1 MGKIVTVGE
10 PMALFVANEEGDL
23 DTVKSFTKYIAG
35 AEINVSVGV
44 TRLEHKIE
52 YVTQLGKDPFGKYI
66 ARFLEDEGIGTT
78 YSKFYEGAPTGFQ
91 LKGKDQENDP
101 EVFYF
106 RKNSAASMIPYDLSE
121 EISLDDVDVL
131 HVSGV
136 FLAVN
141 DETYRFAQ
149 NLVKRAKAK
158 GITIVFDPNLRPV
171 LWGSTE
177 RMVKGI
183 NEMAVQA
190 DYVLPGLSEG
200 EILTGS
206 SQPNEI
212 AEFYLAQGVK
222 GVIIKDGSLG
232 CYAYEK
238 QADATKKTVA
248 AGFKLDQLV
257 DTVGAGDG
265 FAVGIVTGLI
275 EELPLDAMLER
286 ANAIGAIQV
295 SHISDNEG
303 LPTRQELADFIETH
317 SKIS

>member
-1 MGKIVTVGE
+1 MGKVVTVGE
-10 PMALFVANEEGDL
+10 PMALFVANEEGPL
-23 DTVKSFTKYIAG
+23 DSVKTFTKYIAG

-44 TRLEHKIE
+44 NRLEHEIE

-66 ARFLEDEGIGTT
+66 ARFLEEEGIGTT
-78 YSKFYEGAPTGFQ
+78 YSRFYEGAPTGFQ
-91 LKGKDQENDP
+91 LKGKDTENDP

-121 EISLDDVDVL
+121 EINLDDVDVL

-177 RMVKGI
+177 KMVKGI
-183 NEMAVQA
+183 NEMAFQA
-190 DYVLPGLSEG
+190 DYVLPGIGEG

-206 SQPNEI
+206 REPDAI
-212 AEFYLAQGVK
+212 ADFYLAQGVK
-222 GVIIKDGSLG
+222 GIIIKDGPKG
-232 CYAYEK
+232 CYAYRSE
-238 QADATKKTVA
+238 QGSTQKTTA
-248 AGFKLDQLV
+248 AGFKLEQLV
-257 DTVGAGDG
+257 DTVGAGNG
-265 FAVGIVTGLI
+265 FAVGVVTGLI
-275 EELPLDAMLER
+275 EGLSLERILER

-303 LPTRQELADFIETH
+303 LPTRQELADFIANY
-317 SKIS
+317 

>member
-23 DTVKSFTKYIAG
+23 DKVKSFTKYIAG

-44 TRLEHKIE
+44 TRLGHSIE
-52 YVTQLGKDPFGKYI
+52 YVTQLGQDPFGTYI
-66 ARFLEDEGIGTT
+66 ARFLEAEGIGTT
-78 YSKFYEGAPTGFQ
+78 YSKFYEGASTGFQ
-91 LKGKDQENDP
+91 LKGKDTKQDP

-106 RKNSAASMIPYDLSE
+106 RKNSAASNIPYSLSD
-121 EISLDDVDVL
+121 EISLEDVDIL

-141 DETYRFAQ
+141 DRTYRFVE

-177 RMVKGI
+177 KMVEGI
-183 NEMAVQA
+183 NQMACQA
-190 DYVLPGLSEG
+190 DYVLPGLGEG
-200 EILTGS
+200 EILTGLS
-206 SQPNEI
+206 KPDEI
-212 AEFYLAQGVK
+212 AQYYLEKGVK
-222 GVIIKDGSLG
+222 GVIIKDGANG
-232 CYAYEK
+232 CYAF
-238 QADATKKTVA
+238 QAQKGKVKRTQAE
-248 AGFKLDQLV
+248 GFKLDKLV

-275 EELPLDAMLER
+275 EALSLEETLER

-303 LPTRQELADFIETH
+303 LPTRQELADFIKTH
-317 SKIS
+317 GTQ

>member
-1 MGKIVTVGE
+1 MGKVVTVGE
-10 PMALFVANEEGDL
+10 PMALFVANEEGPL
-23 DTVKSFTKYIAG
+23 DSVKTFTKYIAG

-44 TRLEHKIE
+44 NRLEHEME

-78 YSKFYEGAPTGFQ
+78 YSRFYEGAPTGFQ
-91 LKGKDQENDP
+91 LKGKDTENDP
-101 EVFYF
+101 EVVYF
-106 RKNSAASMIPYDLSE
+106 RKNSAASMIPYDLSD
-121 EISLDDVDVL
+121 EINLDDVDVL

-177 RMVKGI
+177 KMVKGI
-183 NEMAVQA
+183 NEMAFQA
-190 DYVLPGLSEG
+190 DYVLPGIGEG

-206 SQPNEI
+206 REPDTI
-212 AEFYLAQGVK
+212 ADFYLAKGVK
-222 GVIIKDGSLG
+222 GVIIKDGPKG
-232 CYAYEK
+232 CYAYRSE
-238 QADATKKTVA
+238 QGRTQKTTA
-248 AGFKLDQLV
+248 PGFKLEQLV

-265 FAVGIVTGLI
+265 FAVGVVTGLM
-275 EELPLDAMLER
+275 EGLPLERILER

-303 LPTRQELADFIETH
+303 LPTRQELADFIANY
-317 SKIS
+317 

>member
-10 PMALFVANEEGDL
+10 PMALFVANEEGEL
-23 DTVKSFTKYIAG
+23 DKVKSFTKYIAG

-44 TRLEHKIE
+44 TRLGHSIE
-52 YVTQLGKDPFGKYI
+52 YVTQLGQDPFGKYI
-66 ARFLEDEGIGTT
+66 SRFLEDEGIGTT
-78 YSKFYEGAPTGFQ
+78 YSKFYEGASTGFQ
-91 LKGKDQENDP
+91 LKGKDTVNDP

-106 RKNSAASMIPYDLSE
+106 RKNSAASKIPYCLSDE
-121 EISLDDVDVL
+121 VSLEDVDVL

-141 DETYRFAQ
+141 DETYRFVQ
-149 NLVKRAKAK
+149 NLVTRAKAK

-177 RMVKGI
+177 KMIKGI
-183 NEMAVQA
+183 NEMAFQA
-190 DYVLPGLSEG
+190 DYVLPGLGEG
-200 EILTGS
+200 ELLTGS
-206 SQPNEI
+206 SKPDDI
-212 AEFYLAQGVK
+212 AKFYLAKGVK
-222 GVIIKDGSLG
+222 GVIIKDGAKG
-232 CYAYEK
+232 CYAYQS
-238 QADATKKTVA
+238 QAGMTQMTIAQ
-248 AGFKLDQLV
+248 GFKLKELV

-275 EELPLDAMLER
+275 EGLSLEETLQR

-303 LPTRQELADFIETH
+303 LPTRQELAEFIKQH
-317 SKIS
+317 S

>member
-10 PMALFVANEEGDL
+10 PMALFVANEEGEL
-23 DTVKSFTKYIAG
+23 DKVKSFTKYIAG

-44 TRLEHKIE
+44 TRLGHSIE
-52 YVTQLGKDPFGKYI
+52 YVTQLGQDPFGKYI
-66 ARFLEDEGIGTT
+66 SRFLEDEGIGTT
-78 YSKFYEGAPTGFQ
+78 YSKFYEGASTGFQ
-91 LKGKDQENDP
+91 LKGKDTENDP

-106 RKNSAASMIPYDLSE
+106 RKNSAASKIPYHLSDE
-121 EISLDDVDVL
+121 VSLEDVDVL

-141 DETYRFAQ
+141 DETYRFVQ
-149 NLVKRAKAK
+149 NLVTRAKAK

-177 RMVKGI
+177 KMIKGI
-183 NEMAVQA
+183 NEMAFQA
-190 DYVLPGLSEG
+190 DYVLPGLGEG
-200 EILTGS
+200 ELLTGS
-206 SQPNEI
+206 SKPADI
-212 AEFYLAQGVK
+212 AKFYLAKGVK
-222 GVIIKDGSLG
+222 GVIIKDGAKG
-232 CYAYEK
+232 CYAYQT
-238 QADATKKTVA
+238 QAATTQMTVA
-248 AGFKLDQLV
+248 EGFKLEELV

-275 EELPLDAMLER
+275 EDLSLEETLQR

-303 LPTRQELADFIETH
+303 LPTRQELAEFIKQH
-317 SKIS
+317 S

>member
-1 MGKIVTVGE
+1 MGKVVTVGE
-10 PMALFVANEEGDL
+10 PMALFVANEEGPL
-23 DTVKSFTKYIAG
+23 DSVKTFTKYIAG

-44 TRLEHKIE
+44 NRLEHEIE

-66 ARFLEDEGIGTT
+66 ARFLEEEGIGTT
-78 YSKFYEGAPTGFQ
+78 YSRFYEGAPTGFQ
-91 LKGKDQENDP
+91 LKGKDTENDP

-121 EISLDDVDVL
+121 EINLDDVDVL

-177 RMVKGI
+177 KMVKGI
-183 NEMAVQA
+183 NEMAFQA
-190 DYVLPGLSEG
+190 DYVLPGIGEG

-206 SQPNEI
+206 REPDAI
-212 AEFYLAQGVK
+212 ADFYLAQGVK
-222 GVIIKDGSLG
+222 GIIIKDGPKG
-232 CYAYEK
+232 CYAYSSE
-238 QADATKKTVA
+238 QGSTQKTTA
-248 AGFKLDQLV
+248 AGFKLEQLV

-265 FAVGIVTGLI
+265 FAVGVVTGLI
-275 EELPLDAMLER
+275 EGLSLDRILER

-303 LPTRQELADFIETH
+303 LPTRQELADFIANY
-317 SKIS
+317 

>member
-23 DTVKSFTKYIAG
+23 DQVKSFTKYIAG
-35 AEINVSVGV
+35 AEINVAVGV
-44 TRLEHKIE
+44 TRLEHSIE
-52 YVTQLGKDPFGKYI
+52 YVTQLGQDPFGKYI
-66 ARFLEDEGIGTT
+66 ARFLEDEGIGTS

-91 LKGKDQENDP
+91 LKSKNTENDP

-106 RKNSAASMIPYDLSE
+106 RKNSAASKIPYSLSE
-121 EISLDDVDVL
+121 EISLEDVDVL

-141 DETYRFAQ
+141 EETYRFVQ
-149 NLVKRAKAK
+149 NLVKRAKAQ

-177 RMVKGI
+177 KMVKGI
-183 NEMAVQA
+183 NDMAFQA
-190 DYVLPGLSEG
+190 DYVLPGLGEG

-206 SQPNEI
+206 SNPDEI
-212 AEFYLAQGVK
+212 ADFYLAKGVK
-222 GVIIKDGSLG
+222 GVIIKDGAQG
-232 CYAYEK
+232 CYAYQT
-238 QADATKKTVA
+238 QAGKRQKTA
-248 AGFKLDQLV
+248 AKGFKLDKLV

-275 EELPLDAMLER
+275 EGISLEDTLKR

-303 LPTRQELADFIETH
+303 LPTRQELADFIKQH
-317 SKIS
+317 S